1 MEELEDPVGGEVIG
15 FTCACA
21 SAIFVYLSF
30 ELVDLVLKGP
40 VTQRFTALSRPNH
53 VKKLFPV
60 KQTMLSALMSS
71 LRRAI
76 VDL

>member
-1 MEELEDPVGGEVIG
+1 MHREDDKYIVCLFVC
-15 FTCACA
+15 F
-21 SAIFVYLSF
+21 SA
-30 ELVDLVLKGP
+30 KGP

-60 KQTMLSALMSS
+60 KQTMLFALMSG